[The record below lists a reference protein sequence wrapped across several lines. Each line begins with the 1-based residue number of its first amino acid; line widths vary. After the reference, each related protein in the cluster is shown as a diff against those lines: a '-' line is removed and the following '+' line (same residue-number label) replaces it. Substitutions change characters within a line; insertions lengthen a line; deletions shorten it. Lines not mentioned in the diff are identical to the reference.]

1 MQQSPC
7 MSTKKIKQTKTN
19 RIAPT
24 PVSERKTDS
33 MKAIASMTSTPVVDP
48 GISLTQR
55 AYGEIKRRVITLS
68 FKPGEF
74 LTEPIICK
82 LLGIGRTP
90 VHEALHLLK
99 LEGLVEIIPRK
110 GIFIRPDSLNDVIS
124 LLEARMIVEPQC
136 VALAAERAKA
146 SHVAALDAVLVET
159 RRAIEQGDRLV
170 FMSLDSRFH
179 DALVDAAANPVLGDV
194 MRLLHQRASR
204 IWHLQVWSDDD
215 LKLTRLEHEAIFKA
229 VKRGDRE
236 AATNAA
242 QIHLTSLKRR
252 ILNRTT

>member
-1 MQQSPC
+1 
-7 MSTKKIKQTKTN
+7 
-19 RIAPT
+19 
-24 PVSERKTDS
+24 
-33 MKAIASMTSTPVVDP
+33 
-48 GISLTQR
+48 
-55 AYGEIKRRVITLS
+55 
-68 FKPGEF
+68 
-74 LTEPIICK
+74 
-82 LLGIGRTP
+82 
-90 VHEALHLLK
+90 
-99 LEGLVEIIPRK
+99 
-110 GIFIRPDSLNDVIS
+110 
-124 LLEARMIVEPQC
+124 MIVEPQC